1 MTEKRVLISVGH
13 ALQEPWTTIFRLG
26 SEKTWLTSDIPSE
39 FELVHFHGLP
49 LKSFGSFWDR
59 IHEHLR
65 WRNRWYARALA
76 WMDTLIGYPILLFI
90 PKIRISGRLHS
101 NFPVFEVCFPDS
113 YQFLRWKGL
122 AVLKYFLEQTSCEYV
137 YIITNNSYLNFN
149 NLKKLV
155 RDTPQTEFY
164 GGTKAYEGAEFAA
177 GNSRLISRDVAQ
189 LIVNNKG
196 KFSLGLIEDAAMG
209 KLVKSLN
216 LVFTPLP
223 SLVVD
228 SIESLSRFSDL
239 ELKKH
244 FHFRVKSGS
253 MTSRNDVQIMTRLH
267 ERLVNLEVV

>member
-1 MTEKRVLISVGH
+1 MAEKTVLIYVGH

-26 SEKTWLTSDIPSE
+26 SEKTWLTSAIPSE

-49 LKSFGSFWDR
+49 LKTFGSFWDHV
-59 IHEHLR
+59 HEHLR
-65 WRNRWYARALA
+65 WRNRWYARALS
-76 WMDTLIGYPILLFI
+76 WMDTLIGYPILHFI
-90 PKIRISGRLHS
+90 PKIRVSGKLYS

-113 YQFLRWKGL
+113 YQFLRWKDL
-122 AVLKYFLEQTSCEYV
+122 AVLKYFLEQTSCEYL
-137 YIITNNSYLNFN
+137 YMTTNNSYLNFS

-155 RDTPQTEFY
+155 SDTPQTEFY
-164 GGTKAYEGAEFAA
+164 GGAKAYDGAEFAA

-189 LIVNNKG
+189 LIVKNKG
-196 KFSLGLIEDAAMG
+196 KFSLGLIEDLAIGELA
-209 KLVKSLN
+209 KSLN

-223 SLVVD
+223 SLIVD
-228 SIESLSRFSDL
+228 SVEGLAKLSDL
-239 ELKKH
+239 ELKGH

>member
-1 MTEKRVLISVGH
+1 M
-13 ALQEPWTTIFRLG
+13 
-26 SEKTWLTSDIPSE
+26 
-39 FELVHFHGLP
+39 
-49 LKSFGSFWDR
+49 
-59 IHEHLR
+59 
-65 WRNRWYARALA
+65 
-76 WMDTLIGYPILLFI
+76 
-90 PKIRISGRLHS
+90 
-101 NFPVFEVCFPDS
+101 
-113 YQFLRWKGL
+113 
-122 AVLKYFLEQTSCEYV
+122 
-137 YIITNNSYLNFN
+137 
-149 NLKKLV
+149 
-155 RDTPQTEFY
+155 
-164 GGTKAYEGAEFAA
+164 
-177 GNSRLISRDVAQ
+177 AQ